1 MLIRVKPI
9 AKVVFL
15 LVKIDARGMSC
26 PQPVLMA
33 KKALSTNKEGFE
45 ILVDNN
51 VAKENVSRFI
61 KNAGFN
67 AIVTEI
73 EEDYLIKAVK

>member
-1 MLIRVKPI
+1 MS
-9 AKVVFL
+9 L
-15 LVKIDARGMSC
+15 LVKVDARGMSC

-33 KKALSTNKEGFE
+33 KKAFEASKDGFE

-61 KNAGFN
+61 KNTGLKVT
-67 AIVTEI
+67 VTEV
-73 EEDYLIKAVK
+73 EEDFLIKAQK

>member
-1 MLIRVKPI
+1 M
-9 AKVVFL
+9 FL
-15 LVKIDARGMSC
+15 LVKVDARGMSC

-33 KKALSTNKEGFE
+33 KKVLSANKGGFE

-67 AIVTEI
+67 VVVSEV
-73 EEDYLIKAVK
+73 EEDFLIKAVK

>member
-1 MLIRVKPI
+1 
-9 AKVVFL
+9 
-15 LVKIDARGMSC
+15 LVKVDARGMSC

-33 KKALSTNKEGFE
+33 KKALIANKDGFE

-61 KNAGFN
+61 KNAGLN
-67 AIVTEI
+67 AVVTEV
-73 EEDYLIKAVK
+73 EEDFLIKAVK

>member
-1 MLIRVKPI
+1 
-9 AKVVFL
+9 
-15 LVKIDARGMSC
+15 LVKVDARGMSC

-33 KKALSTNKEGFE
+33 KKALSTNKDGFE

-67 AIVTEI
+67 AVVSEV
-73 EEDYLIKAVK
+73 EEDFLIKAVK

>member
-1 MLIRVKPI
+1 
-9 AKVVFL
+9 
-15 LVKIDARGMSC
+15 LVKVDARGMSC

-33 KKALSTNKEGFE
+33 KKVLGENKDGFE

-61 KNAGFN
+61 KSVG
-67 AIVTEI
+67 
-73 EEDYLIKAVK
+73 LKAVVSESGEDFVIRAKK

>member
-1 MLIRVKPI
+1 M
-9 AKVVFL
+9 FL
-15 LVKIDARGMSC
+15 LVRFDARGMSC

-33 KKALSTNKEGFE
+33 KKALEKNKSGFE

-61 KNAGFN
+61 KNSGFN
-67 AIVTEI
+67 IEI
-73 EEDYLIKAVK
+73 KELEDDYLIKVKK

>member
-1 MLIRVKPI
+1 M
-9 AKVVFL
+9 VFL
-15 LVKIDARGMSC
+15 LIKIDARGMSC

-33 KKALSTNKEGFE
+33 KKALSKNKDGFE

-61 KNAGFN
+61 KNSGFK
-67 AIVTEI
+67 AEVSEV

>member
-1 MLIRVKPI
+1 LI
-9 AKVVFL
+9 
-15 LVKIDARGMSC
+15 KIDGRGMSC

-33 KKALSTNKEGFE
+33 KKALKENSDGFQ

-61 KNAGFN
+61 KNSGLK
-67 AIVTEI
+67 AIVSEVG
-73 EEDYLIKAVK
+73 EDYLIEAVK

>member
-1 MLIRVKPI
+1 M
-9 AKVVFL
+9 
-15 LVKIDARGMSC
+15 VKIDARGMSC

-33 KKALSTNKEGFE
+33 KKALSKNKDGFE

-61 KNAGFN
+61 KSAGFK
-67 AIVTEI
+67 AEVSEV
-73 EEDYLIKAVK
+73 EEDYLIKVVK

>member
-1 MLIRVKPI
+1 MLVQVRLKV
-9 AKVVFL
+9 KVVFL
-15 LVKIDARGMSC
+15 LVKIDARGVSC

-33 KKALSTNKEGFE
+33 KKALSSNKEGFE

-61 KNAGFN
+61 KNVGLRAE
-67 AIVTEI
+67 VSEV

>member
-67 AIVTEI
+67 AVVSEV

>member
-1 MLIRVKPI
+1 MI
-9 AKVVFL
+9 
-15 LVKIDARGMSC
+15 KIDARGMSC

-33 KKALSTNKEGFE
+33 KKALSKNKDGFE

-61 KNAGFN
+61 KNSGFK
-67 AIVTEI
+67 AEVSEV

>member
-1 MLIRVKPI
+1 MQVRLIV
-9 AKVVFL
+9 KVVFL

-33 KKALSTNKEGFE
+33 KKALSANKDGFE

-61 KNAGFN
+61 KSAGFK
-67 AIVTEI
+67 AEVSEV
-73 EEDYLIKAVK
+73 EEDYLIKVVK